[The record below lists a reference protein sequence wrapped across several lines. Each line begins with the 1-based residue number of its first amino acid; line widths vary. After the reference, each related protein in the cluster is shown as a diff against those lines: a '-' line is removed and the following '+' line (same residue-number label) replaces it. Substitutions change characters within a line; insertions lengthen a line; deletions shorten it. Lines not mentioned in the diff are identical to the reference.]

1 MKLLITFIIYVFFST
16 KCLSQNLN
24 IIRDAETENLLKEI
38 SFILIDDN
46 KLDIKNLNFY
56 IDNKNFINAF
66 VIPGQKIF
74 ITKELLLESKK
85 IEDIAGVIA
94 HEIGHIVGG
103 HFSNRVKALERSSV
117 INIIS
122 SVLAA
127 GAIAVGA
134 GPAATALMLGGQNL
148 GAASYLSFSRSQE
161 SLADQNAIKLLNK
174 SGFPLQG
181 MLNFFS
187 ILERNESL
195 KKINPYFLTHPLSSE
210 RKKHIQMN
218 LQGQTIKNFE
228 SLNQKFSLVKAKV
241 YGFFL
246 KEEELQFYYPKQNTL
261 EALYAY
267 SLQYYRIGKIKKALE
282 NLNICIKK
290 FPNNPYFFE
299 LKGQILFENGSIMES
314 INAFRKAREL
324 LPSEKSFDLFLAKSL
339 YHSKVESLRIESIKL
354 LWSYI
359 KHDNFPYEGWH
370 YLGLNYGKLK
380 KHDFSSY
387 ALAEKYLLVNQIKN
401 AKIHVQRA
409 KKISKDPVLINKI
422 KDLEKE
428 IQKRESR

>member
-66 VIPGQKIF
+66 VIPGQKFF

-161 SLADQNAIKLLNK
+161 SLADQNAIKLLKK

-181 MLNFFS
+181 MLNF
-187 ILERNESL
+187 
-195 KKINPYFLTHPLSSE
+195 
-210 RKKHIQMN
+210 
-218 LQGQTIKNFE
+218 
-228 SLNQKFSLVKAKV
+228 
-241 YGFFL
+241 
-246 KEEELQFYYPKQNTL
+246 
-261 EALYAY
+261 
-267 SLQYYRIGKIKKALE
+267 
-282 NLNICIKK
+282 
-290 FPNNPYFFE
+290 
-299 LKGQILFENGSIMES
+299 
-314 INAFRKAREL
+314 
-324 LPSEKSFDLFLAKSL
+324 
-339 YHSKVESLRIESIKL
+339 
-354 LWSYI
+354 
-359 KHDNFPYEGWH
+359 
-370 YLGLNYGKLK
+370 
-380 KHDFSSY
+380 
-387 ALAEKYLLVNQIKN
+387 
-401 AKIHVQRA
+401 
-409 KKISKDPVLINKI
+409 
-422 KDLEKE
+422 
-428 IQKRESR
+428 